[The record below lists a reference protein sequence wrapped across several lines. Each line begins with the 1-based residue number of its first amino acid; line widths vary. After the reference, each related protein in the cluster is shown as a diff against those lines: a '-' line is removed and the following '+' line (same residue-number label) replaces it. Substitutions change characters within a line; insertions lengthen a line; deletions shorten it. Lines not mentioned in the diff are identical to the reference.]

1 MKYRK
6 KDTVEGP
13 GNPLPQCGNIRYIS
27 NLCFKCAILCENFF
41 QENVE
46 FFEKGDYF
54 LKEGE
59 TGGVIKLAKKK
70 ISHSRR
76 LGTSACTGNCERE
89 RATFE
94 RHTREE
100 Y

>member
-1 MKYRK
+1 MLKLIPRRHPAEYN
-6 KDTVEGP
+6 
-13 GNPLPQCGNIRYIS
+13 GNT
-27 NLCFKCAILCENFF
+27 ATILCDNFF

-76 LGTSACTGNCERE
+76 LGTSGCTGSRERE
-89 RATFE
+89 RVTFE